1 MSSKAVSIFSLV
13 ILLIFG
19 MAVSGMAWYGQ

>member
-1 MSSKAVSIFSLV
+1 MSSKAVSIFSPI

-19 MAVSGMAWYGQ
+19 IAASSMAWYGQ